1 MTTCTKMSCDEIKSI
16 FHHFKRLSMKQI
28 TQFFLQGES
37 PTLKTSVRELK
48 PLSIFAKRYILDAG
62 S

>member
-37 PTLKTSVRELK
+37 PTLKTSVR
-48 PLSIFAKRYILDAG
+48 
-62 S
+62 